1 MLSDFK
7 FPSEEMLASFVGK
20 DILSAEQFSQAE
32 LEAVLG
38 VAGFYEQALAE
49 GRRAPLRTGD
59 NICPHAPRLRGRQH
73 HPAGW

>member
-38 VAGFYEQALAE
+38 VAGVYEQALAG
-49 GRRAPLRTGD
+49 GRRLWGMDGPDMGAL
-59 NICPHAPRLRGRQH
+59 CF
-73 HPAGW
+73 